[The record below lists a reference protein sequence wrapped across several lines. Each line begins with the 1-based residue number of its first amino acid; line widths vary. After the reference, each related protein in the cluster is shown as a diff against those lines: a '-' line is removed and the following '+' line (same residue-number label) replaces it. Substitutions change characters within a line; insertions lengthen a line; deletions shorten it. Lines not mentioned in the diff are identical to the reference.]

1 MASVNLTWNAVSPA
15 PVSGYRVK
23 FWPTASPTVVSTISP
38 NPTTNSYTITGLG
51 AGVSYSGTVEST
63 CTGGGFSTPVP
74 WVVTVPVVTNKY
86 YTVSKFNCASNCIQV
101 GSNGAYYARST
112 QTLVVGKFYKS
123 GTFSYRVESLLSSTP
138 TPIEVDLS
146 SSAQS
151 DTCSAACGIVYYSY
165 NAGRCQ
171 DCSGNPTNGYIT
183 NYTTVTS
190 PEILMSYLNNRIVYI
205 SGYYLILRVSST
217 NYTTVSEP
225 GTYHLY
231 DGNTTEFYNDCR
243 SAQGCT
249 SGCPVPEMNILI
261 NPNES
266 VKAGDLKIGDEVY
279 TRHQDTFEWGTYKV
293 TSAERYI
300 QPTVKVVIDEFQV
313 EVSASHKFLTN
324 DLKFVSISDLLVG
337 DLIETTKGAKPILS
351 VESTG
356 TKEVVKL
363 EIENAHTYVVE
374 NIVSHNKIR
383 PDDPDG
389 PVRDSPD
396 ALRYV

>member
-1 MASVNLTWNAVSPA
+1 MASINLTWNAITPA
-15 PVSGYRVK
+15 PTSGYRVK
-23 FWPTASPTVVSTISP
+23 FWPTGSPSLVSTISP

-51 AGVSYSGTVEST
+51 SGISYSGTIEST
-63 CTGGGFSTPVP
+63 CTGGAISTPVA
-74 WVVTVPVVTNKY
+74 WTVVVPVATNKY
-86 YTVSKFNCASNCIQV
+86 YSVTKFNCASNCIQV

-112 QTLVVGKFYKS
+112 QNLVVGKFYKS
-123 GTFSYRVESLLSSTP
+123 GTFSYRVESLLSSIP

-151 DTCSAACGIVYYSY
+151 DTCSAACGIVYYRY

-171 DCSGNPTNGYIT
+171 DCSNNPINGYTT

-190 PEILMSYLNNRIVYI
+190 PEVLDSYLNNSIVYLN
-205 SGYYLILRVSST
+205 GYYLILHVST
-217 NYTTVSEP
+217 LNYTVVNEP
-225 GTYHLY
+225 DTNHLY
-231 DGNTTEFYNDCR
+231 DGNATGFQRTCQA
-243 SAQGCT
+243 AQGCT

-313 EVSASHKFLTN
+313 EVSASHKFLTK

-337 DLIETTKGAKPILS
+337 DLIETTKGVKPILS
-351 VESTG
+351 IEPTG

-363 EIENAHTYVVE
+363 EIEDAHTYVVE
-374 NIVSHNKIR
+374 NIVSHNKIS
-383 PDDPDG
+383 PDNPL
-389 PVRDSPD
+389 PDSPD
-396 ALRYV
+396 TFKYL

>member
-112 QTLVVGKFYKS
+112 QNLVVGKFYKS

>member
-112 QTLVVGKFYKS
+112 QNLVVGKFYKS

-151 DTCSAACGIVYYSY
+151 DTCSAACGIIYYSY

-363 EIENAHTYVVE
+363 EIEDAHTYVVE

-396 ALRYV
+396 ALRYL

>member
-1 MASVNLTWNAVSPA
+1 MASVNLTWNAVTPA

-23 FWPTASPTVVSTISP
+23 FWPTASPTLVSTISP

-74 WVVTVPVVTNKY
+74 WVVTVPVITTKY
-86 YTVSKFNCASNCIQV
+86 YTVTKFDCANNCIQTQ
-101 GSNGAYYARST
+101 GIGAYYAKST
-112 QTLVVGKFYKS
+112 QTLVIGKFYKS
-123 GTFSYRVESLLSSTP
+123 GTSSYKVESLLTITPASTS
-138 TPIEVDLS
+138 IEVDLS
-146 SSAQS
+146 GSTQS
-151 DTCSAACGIVYYSY
+151 DTCSSSCGIVYYRY
-165 NAGRCQ
+165 FAGRCQ

-190 PEILMSYLNNRIVYI
+190 SEILMSALNNRIVYI
-205 SGYYLILRVSST
+205 SGYYLILRVSNT
-217 NYTTVSEP
+217 NYTIVNEP
-225 GTYHLY
+225 STYHLY
-231 DGNTTEFYNDCR
+231 DGNSSDFYTTCR
-243 SAQGCT
+243 AAQGCT

-313 EVSASHKFLTN
+313 EVSASHKFLTK

-363 EIENAHTYVVE
+363 EIEDAHTYVVE
-374 NIVSHNKIR
+374 NIVSHNKIT
-383 PDDPDG
+383 PDDPNGPDG
-389 PVRDSPD
+389 V
-396 ALRYV
+396 RYV

>member
-1 MASVNLTWNAVSPA
+1 MASVNLTWNAVTPA

-23 FWPTASPTVVSTISP
+23 FWPTSSPTIVSTISP

-51 AGVSYSGTVEST
+51 AGVSYSGTIEST
-63 CTGGGFSTPVP
+63 CTGGTFSTPVP
-74 WVVTVPVVTNKY
+74 WTVAVPVVTNKY
-86 YTVSKFNCASNCIQV
+86 YTVTRFDCASSCAQV
-101 GSNGAYYARST
+101 GSNGAYYAKST
-112 QTLVVGKFYKS
+112 QTLVIGKFYKS

-138 TPIEVDLS
+138 AFDVDLS

-151 DTCSAACGIVYYSY
+151 DTCSAACGIVYYRY
-165 NAGRCQ
+165 NAGRCI
-171 DCSGNPTNGYIT
+171 DCSGNPSGGYIT

-190 PEILMSYLNNRIVYI
+190 PEILMSVLNNSIVYI
-205 SGYYLILRVSST
+205 SGYYLILRVSSL
-217 NYTTVSEP
+217 NYTVVNEP

-231 DGNTTEFYNDCR
+231 DGNSVEFYRDCR

-313 EVSASHKFLTN
+313 EVSASHKFLTK

-351 VESTG
+351 IEPTG

-363 EIENAHTYVVE
+363 EIEDAHTYVVE

-396 ALRYV
+396 SYRLV